1 MLAYSKAAMAR
12 TDKVVSSGVPT
23 KVPSKRLIRVRCRRH
38 SLTTKASSRA
48 AVTLRTLNGSR
59 TMMIPLR
66 ITTDSQG
73 NLGEEAL
80 SQANKA
86 ISTSSKIKRNPVA
99 NSSNNKIISKIRLRP
114 APASLP

>member
-12 TDKVVSSGVPT
+12 TDKVVSSGVPIR
-23 KVPSKRLIRVRCRRH
+23 VPSKRLIRVRCRRH

-48 AVTLRTLNGSR
+48 AVTLKTLNGSR
-59 TMMIPLR
+59 TMMTPLR

-73 NLGEEAL
+73 NLGVEAL

-86 ISTSSKIKRNPVA
+86 IISSKIKRNPVA

-114 APASLP
+114 APASPP

>member
-48 AVTLRTLNGSR
+48 TITLKTLNGSR

-66 ITTDSQG
+66 ITTDLQG
-73 NLGEEAL
+73 NLEEVAL
-80 SQANKA
+80 SRGREAF
-86 ISTSSKIKRNPVA
+86 SSSKIKRNPDA
-99 NSSNNKIISKIRLRP
+99 NSSNNKIISKIQLRLALGSP
-114 APASLP
+114 Q